1 MLAIYRSGRAIISK
15 TPTRLTTIYIPT
27 WGYLREPLSRTHRI
41 PARFRASWRVLS
53 KTETITPTCSLSI
66 PTGIIR
72 QFSGSQMDGT
82 IWRATWRPAQAPA
95 APAIGSSQ
103 PLTTTI
109 PRHGKAMPRFRL
121 HQEDLAMLNERQLR
135 QLRNFTATAA
145 RRR

>member
-95 APAIGSSQ
+95 APAIGSSPAANHDNSQ
-103 PLTTTI
+103 AWKGYASLQAAP
-109 PRHGKAMPRFRL
+109 GGFG
-121 HQEDLAMLNERQLR
+121 DVERA
-135 QLRNFTATAA
+135 AT
-145 RRR
+145 